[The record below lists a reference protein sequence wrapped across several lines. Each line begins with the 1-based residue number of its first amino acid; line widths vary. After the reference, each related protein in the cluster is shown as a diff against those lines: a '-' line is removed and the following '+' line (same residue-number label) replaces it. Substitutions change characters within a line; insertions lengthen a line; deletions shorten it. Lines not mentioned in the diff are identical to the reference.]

1 MMKAKILVVS
11 QDQEIIKGISNILE
25 GIGHIVKSSST
36 ADSCLIQCRSE
47 KFDVIFVDVH
57 LPTLP
62 FNLIIPD
69 LKRICSDSEIILITA
84 NTITE
89 ALAKI
94 EAYQLNNFIIL
105 PLSADKIKLTLN
117 RALRQV
123 ELLRENR
130 RLLLN
135 VTAAKKEWEA
145 TVDAI
150 EEPIFVTDFDYKI
163 LRANLATFQMLGK
176 GVNEVI
182 GHTCYEILHCAKEPV
197 PDCPGKKAR
206 DSGEPAS
213 DTLSF
218 KGIKKRMTCSV
229 YPQVFANGGG
239 LVHLLHEP
247 SIATEQQAQAMAKYE
262 RLFED
267 AAIPIIVVSS
277 EDYKIT
283 DANQSAL
290 ELLKYDPEN
299 LVDMDWENIFGRDVR
314 ENTIKE
320 ILSQISTGKAIVKSK
335 LLDKNYKE
343 MEVEIFINPVEVG
356 NLQFMEL
363 FFITGKNI

>member
-1 MMKAKILVVS
+1 MKAKILIIS
-11 QDQEIIKGISNILE
+11 QDQEIIKGIKSVIESE
-25 GIGHIVKSSST
+25 GHSINST
-36 ADSCLIQCRSE
+36 NNADTCLNLCKSE

-57 LPTLP
+57 IPTLP
-62 FNLIIPD
+62 YNLLIPD
-69 LKRICSDSEIILITA
+69 IKKICPESEIILVAGHTVP
-84 NTITE
+84 E
-89 ALAKI
+89 ALVKL

-105 PLSADKIKLTLN
+105 PLSNEKIKLQLN

-123 ELLRENR
+123 ELLKENR

-182 GHTCYEILHCAKEPV
+182 GHKCYEILHCAKEPV
-197 PDCPGKKAR
+197 SDCPGKKAR
-206 DSGEPAS
+206 DSGEPVT

-218 KGIKKRMTCSV
+218 KGIKRRMVCSV

-239 LVHLLHEP
+239 LVHYLHE
-247 SIATEQQAQAMAKYE
+247 STVTTEQQAQTMAKYE

-267 AAIPIIVVSS
+267 ATVPIIVVSLD
-277 EDYKIT
+277 DYKIT

-290 ELLKYDPEN
+290 ELLAYDPEN
-299 LVDMDWENIFGRDVR
+299 LMDMDWENIFARDIR
-314 ENTIKE
+314 ENTINE
-320 ILSQISTGKAIVKSK
+320 LLQQIPSGRASVKSK

-343 MEVEIFINPVEVG
+343 IEVQIIANLVEVG
-356 NLQFMEL
+356 NFKFVEL
-363 FFITGKNI
+363 FFIK